1 MTQKEKI
8 KELEQE
14 IKAYKL
20 AKKHTYIH
28 DTHTLHCNDGE
39 LHVGFN
45 DDKWLVWN
53 TDDLF
58 KDLSS
63 IIYMVVKEND
73 KMQKMYL
80 DLIKESLK
88 EIK

>member
-8 KELEQE
+8 KDLQ
-14 IKAYKL
+14 KQL
-20 AKKHTYIH
+20 DVAKRHTYIH
-28 DTHTLHCNDGE
+28 DTHTLYCNDGE

-58 KDLSS
+58 KDLAT
-63 IIYMVVKEND
+63 IIHQVVKEND
-73 KMQKMYL
+73 KMQRMYL

>member
-8 KELEQE
+8 KDLEQ
-14 IKAYKL
+14 KLQL
-20 AKKHTYIH
+20 AKEHTYIY
-28 DTHTLHCNDGE
+28 DTHTLYCNNGE

-45 DDKWLVWN
+45 DNKWLVWN

-58 KDLSS
+58 KDLGS
-63 IIYMVVKEND
+63 IVYMVTKENT

-80 DLIKESLK
+80 DLIKESLNELK
-88 EIK
+88 